1 MIRCVR
7 CDARRYIPFSHR
19 SLGAV
24 SNNAIVLDAAGK
36 LDTPMRRQ
44 LLGLEYA
51 DGRANWFDP
60 VYCAKTPRPDL
71 R

>member
-1 MIRCVR
+1 
-7 CDARRYIPFSHR
+7 
-19 SLGAV
+19 V

>member
-1 MIRCVR
+1 MVHCTYH
-7 CDARRYIPFSHR
+7 RYIPFQHR

-24 SNNAIVLDAAGK
+24 ANNAVALDAAGK
-36 LDTPMRRQ
+36 LDTPIRRQ

-60 VYCAKTPRPDL
+60 VYCAQTPRPDL